1 MLVNRVMPGWDS
13 LDTVSSLHGAA
24 QIAGLVLLV
33 VLLGLL
39 AFVAM
44 SLRRRLW
51 PEWLDVGEFQIR
63 SRFVEI
69 ACAAVLAL
77 LLVTEVTGFVYGR
90 RLTALSATAAL
101 DSAEQL
107 KRVAAEAQDLRK
119 RPVQAQ
125 PETPSRYIKE
135 NSELRQKLND
145 AEAKVAE
152 LEKLQAQKRLSDDQ
166 RRFLIEALR
175 PFAGQKVQIASILG
189 DDDSKALTRDLVSV
203 FEAAGWDHDGEA
215 GVFAQAFP
223 RDPVGVEVT
232 LNEADARAGNI
243 AAGIGALINAT
254 RQLGL
259 VYDNTIYMGNEVPSG
274 QALLKIGKKLRK

>member
-1 MLVNRVMPGWDS
+1 MQVNRVMPGWDS
-13 LDTVSSLHGAA
+13 LDTVSSLHGSA
-24 QIAGLVLLV
+24 QIAGLILLAVLLS
-33 VLLGLL
+33 LL
-39 AFVAM
+39 AFAAV
-44 SLRRRLW
+44 SLRKGLW
-51 PEWLDVGEFQIR
+51 PEWLDIGEFQIR

-77 LLVTEVTGFVYGR
+77 LLVTEVTGFIYGR
-90 RLTALSATAAL
+90 RLTALSAIVAE
-101 DSAEQL
+101 DMAEQV
-107 KRVAAEAQDLRK
+107 KRVNAEAQDLRK
-119 RPVQAQ
+119 RPVAAQ

-145 AEAKVAE
+145 AEAKMAE
-152 LEKLQAQKRLSDDQ
+152 LDKLKAQKRLSDDQ

-189 DDDSKALTRDLVSV
+189 DDDSSSLARDLVSV
-203 FEAAGWDHDGEA
+203 FDAAGWDHDGDA
-215 GVFAQAFP
+215 GVFVQQFP

-243 AAGIGALINAT
+243 AAGIGALINVT

-274 QALLKIGKKLRK
+274 QALLKVGKKLRK